1 MPHVL
6 PCGINLQ
13 KKKKKVKVQEA
24 SNTTHLVYIW
34 TGRRKGSGM
43 RVIWGWERELQEQED
58 ERLEWRGTECIGGC
72 GGGGE

>member
-1 MPHVL
+1 
-6 PCGINLQ
+6 
-13 KKKKKVKVQEA
+13 
-24 SNTTHLVYIW
+24 
-34 TGRRKGSGM
+34 M